1 MIGCEKNYSLSHLF
15 IFQFQTE
22 APRCSS
28 GTVQVKPKQY
38 KDCKCFIRVAQG
50 VLFNISFLSDAL
62 AQRVENNVAKVDSSV
77 DITPVVRFVLFWC
90 SFTSDNI
97 IIPVKLV
104 IQHH

>member
-1 MIGCEKNYSLSHLF
+1 MF
-15 IFQFQTE
+15 F
-22 APRCSS
+22 
-28 GTVQVKPKQY
+28 
-38 KDCKCFIRVAQG
+38 FIRVAQG
-50 VLFNISFLSDAL
+50 VLFNLSFLSDAL

-97 IIPVKLV
+97 IIPVKPV